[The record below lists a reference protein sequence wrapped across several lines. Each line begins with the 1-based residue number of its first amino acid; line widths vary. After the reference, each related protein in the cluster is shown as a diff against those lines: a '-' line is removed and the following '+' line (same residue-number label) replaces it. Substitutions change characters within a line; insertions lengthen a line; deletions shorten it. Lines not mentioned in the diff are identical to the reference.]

1 MIAGTAAVVK
11 RIEDHIGLVE
21 KTLRAFAEVLKMY
34 LKPDV
39 DMEELAGLMRLVHEL
54 EGQADDLQEEVVE
67 TIMHSRLLPETKVEL
82 LRLTDRVDSVANKA
96 ESIVDHIFLF
106 AHLRFPED
114 MKDHILEIMDAT
126 LSQMDATKEMIKLL
140 FVDFR
145 QAKEKAK
152 VVDELESKVDG
163 LERALISELRVW
175 DISLA
180 EKYVYLNFIEK
191 LADISDALEDVAS
204 VVEQII
210 AIRQI

>member
-1 MIAGTAAVVK
+1 
-11 RIEDHIGLVE
+11 
-21 KTLRAFAEVLKMY
+21 
-34 LKPDV
+34 
-39 DMEELAGLMRLVHEL
+39 
-54 EGQADDLQEEVVE
+54 
-67 TIMHSRLLPETKVEL
+67 
-82 LRLTDRVDSVANKA
+82 
-96 ESIVDHIFLF
+96 
-106 AHLRFPED
+106 